1 MHKPIL
7 SAQSRGWKERE
18 WPYFIPRLRD
28 LAPSDLP
35 PPILDT
41 RSTMA
46 CFSAIAGEFEWRWR
60 PTIAHAKGAKDGNED
75 WLLEIRIGNCAN
87 DAGRVTGSDRVG
99 GEIFRDDGAGAD
111 DDSVTQCDTL
121 KNDGAGTNKTAA
133 ADFDRL

>member
-1 MHKPIL
+1 M
-7 SAQSRGWKERE
+7 G
-18 WPYFIPRLRD
+18 WPYYAPNPLS

-60 PTIAHAKGAKDGNED
+60 PTIAHAKGAKDGKED

-87 DAGRVTGSDRVG
+87 DAGRVTGNDRVG
-99 GEIFRDDGAGAD
+99 GDIFRDDGAGAD
-111 DDSVTQCDTL
+111 DDSVAQRDTL
-121 KNDGAGTNKTAA
+121 KNDRAGANKTAA
-133 ADFDRL
+133 ADSHRL